1 MPWTKEDRSF
11 KILVSRRT
19 TSSNKAYY
27 EEYGDNTINVH
38 LDTVWSQSISSD
50 PATAV
55 SQGVAE
61 QKTLLTLT
69 EDVSVGSQQSYYAQ
83 VDGTRLKDWIS
94 DKYGDDYKI
103 HLYQNSGSEIFPT
116 DVSQWFFDNPTG
128 ILTFDADT
136 GSFTKPFK
144 VSGYRYIGQKGAVSA
159 IPFAT
164 DTTGGKVYIANNNQT
179 PTLSPTALR
188 ADDSRVLRWDPTNLG
203 THFFIGDASVARDAT
218 IGHNLYVD
226 STVRIGTLSLTKN
239 SLTSTETF
247 RFMAPDATATGSLRI
262 TNNMTVDGTM
272 VIGPLTMPTY
282 DGTSEQILKTDGTGR
297 LSWTNKPTSTDLLSG
312 KEITEIYD
320 VSTSSPATFYLNY
333 IPMNSSSVRMIPE
346 GGIELV
352 NSVDFSMSLN
362 VVSYIAPAPT
372 FEIGDRI
379 IFEYIRQ

>member
-19 TSSNKAYY
+19 TSSGKAYY
-27 EEYGDNTINVH
+27 EEFGDNTINVH

-61 QKTLLTLT
+61 QKTLFTLT
-69 EDVSVGSQQSYYAQ
+69 EDNSVGSQQSYYAQ

-94 DKYGDDYKI
+94 DKYGDGYKV
-103 HLYQNSGSEIFPT
+103 HLYQNNGNEIFPT
-116 DVSQWFFDNPTG
+116 DVSLWFFDNPTG
-128 ILTFDADT
+128 ILTFNAST
-136 GSFTKPFK
+136 ASFTKPFK

-188 ADDSRVLRWDPTNLG
+188 ADDSRVLRWDPANLG
-203 THFFIGDASVARDAT
+203 THIFIGDASVAQDAS
-218 IGHNLYVD
+218 IGRNLYVD
-226 STVRIGTLSLTKN
+226 STLQVGSLSLTQN
-239 SLTSTETF
+239 SLSSTETF
-247 RFMAPDATATGSLRI
+247 MFMAPDATATGGFRVA
-262 TNNMTVDGTM
+262 NNMTVDGTM
-272 VIGPLTMPTY
+272 VVGPLTMPTY

-297 LSWTNKPTSTDLLSG
+297 LGWTNKPSSTDILSG

-320 VSTSSPATFYLNY
+320 VTTSSPSTFYLTY
-333 IPMNSSSVRMIPE
+333 PPMNASSVRMIPE

-352 NSVDFSMSLN
+352 NSFDFIVSLKTI
-362 VVSYIAPAPT
+362 SYVAPAPT
-372 FEIGDRI
+372 FENGDRI
-379 IFEYIRQ
+379 IFEYLRQ